1 MPIGGFLKK
10 AFNPSKLG
18 NFALGAA
25 GKAAGAFLGAKFAK
39 KGDDRAFGSGK
50 RMFDYQNQQYQDM
63 GLTPQEMVGAPGTGG
78 GQGTTA
84 NFGNQ
89 FEMQP
94 LIQSQQLAFEAE
106 QKALDR
112 KNALDI
118 AHIQYGEGSP
128 ADRTADAT
136 MTKVQQD
143 KMRLEFE
150 QMHKTREFKIALER
164 HQREQTTQ
172 SADFLIFMKLLGMGP
187 DNLRTSV
194 VAVQLKK
201 QGYEI
206 LNEKGEL
213 IPEKDFMKIMNLLRT
228 ESSST
233 YREIFGAITAGEDV
247 EKKLNLRDAPKK
259 VWDALGDSIQIER
272 K

>member
-1 MPIGGFLKK
+1 
-10 AFNPSKLG
+10 
-18 NFALGAA
+18 
-25 GKAAGAFLGAKFAK
+25 
-39 KGDDRAFGSGK
+39 
-50 RMFDYQNQQYQDM
+50 M
-63 GLTPQEMVGAPGTGG
+63 GLTPQEIVGSAGMGS
-78 GQGTTA
+78 GQGTTGS
-84 NFGNQ
+84 FGNMFDQ
-89 FEMQP
+89 GPLMQ
-94 LIQSQQLAFEAE
+94 QRQMEYDAE

-112 KNALDI
+112 KLALDV
-118 AHIQYGEGSP
+118 AEIQYGEGSP

-164 HQREQTTQ
+164 HKREQTTK

-201 QGYEI
+201 LGHEI
-206 LNEKGEL
+206 LDDKGKL
-213 IPEKDFMKIMNLLRT
+213 IPEKQFMQIMGMLRK

-233 YREIFGAITAGEDV
+233 YREILGA
-247 EKKLNLRDAPKK
+247 LNAAYDLQGAVDLPESRKDRDYSPKK
-259 VWDALGDSIQIER
+259 GSLYDSVLGNKNTYTPGTPIPL